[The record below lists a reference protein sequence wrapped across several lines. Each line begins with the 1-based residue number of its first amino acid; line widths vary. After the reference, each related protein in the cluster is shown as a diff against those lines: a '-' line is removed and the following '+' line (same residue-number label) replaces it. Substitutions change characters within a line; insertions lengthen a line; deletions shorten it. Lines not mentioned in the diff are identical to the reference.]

1 MFKRTF
7 WLLVGF
13 TLGVVATLRAQST
26 LRRQVERA
34 LPPTAA
40 IQLRRF
46 NLALEERAAEIRAR
60 REGRLRRPFAQEPEL
75 ATATRRD
82 NRAS

>member
-13 TLGVVATLRAQST
+13 TLGVAATLRAQST
-26 LRRQVERA
+26 VRRQLERA
-34 LPPTAA
+34 LPPTTV

-60 REGRLRRPFAQEPEL
+60 R
-75 ATATRRD
+75 
-82 NRAS
+82 RAS